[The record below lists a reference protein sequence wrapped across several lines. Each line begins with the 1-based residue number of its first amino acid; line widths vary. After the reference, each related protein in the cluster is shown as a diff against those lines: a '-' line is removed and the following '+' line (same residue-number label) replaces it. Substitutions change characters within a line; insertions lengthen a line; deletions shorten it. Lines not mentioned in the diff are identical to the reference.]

1 MFPLMSANA
10 DACTISHS
18 LDVLA
23 GTVEAIQDL
32 QDQGFDSEVA
42 SLTLAGITLLLAI
55 TDSHGPEYF
64 TDDEQAYIVQADK
77 YLSETIKEFYPQ

>member
-1 MFPLMSANA
+1 MTK
-10 DACTISHS
+10 ACTISHS

-32 QDQGFDSEVA
+32 QDQGQDSEVA
-42 SLTLAGITLLLAI
+42 AVTLAGITLLLAI
-55 TDSHGPEYF
+55 TDDYGPEYF
-64 TDDEQAYIVQADK
+64 TDDEQAYIIEADQ

>member
-1 MFPLMSANA
+1 MTK
-10 DACTISHS
+10 ACTISHS

-32 QDQGFDSEVA
+32 QDQGQDSEVA
-42 SLTLAGITLLLAI
+42 AVTLAGITLLLAI
-55 TDSHGPEYF
+55 TDDYGPEYF
-64 TDDEQAYIVQADK
+64 TDDEQAYIIEADE

>member
-1 MFPLMSANA
+1 MTK
-10 DACTISHS
+10 ACTISHS

-32 QDQGFDSEVA
+32 QDQGQDSEVA
-42 SLTLAGITLLLAI
+42 AVTLAGITLLLAI
-55 TDSHGPEYF
+55 TDDYGPEYF
-64 TDDEQAYIVQADK
+64 TADEQAYIIEADE

>member
-1 MFPLMSANA
+1 MTKV
-10 DACTISHS
+10 CTISHS

-32 QDQGFDSEVA
+32 QDQGQDSEVA
-42 SLTLAGITLLLAI
+42 AVTLAGITLLLAI
-55 TDSHGPEYF
+55 TDDYGPEYF
-64 TDDEQAYIVQADK
+64 TDDEQAYIIEADQ

>member
-1 MFPLMSANA
+1 MTK
-10 DACTISHS
+10 ACTISHS

-32 QDQGFDSEVA
+32 QDQGQDSEVA
-42 SLTLAGITLLLAI
+42 AVTLAGITLLLAI
-55 TDSHGPEYF
+55 TDQYGPEYF
-64 TDDEQAYIVQADK
+64 TDDEQAYITEADQ

>member
-1 MFPLMSANA
+1 MTKV
-10 DACTISHS
+10 CTISHS

-32 QDQGFDSEVA
+32 QDQGQDSEVA
-42 SLTLAGITLLLAI
+42 AVTLAGITLLLAI
-55 TDSHGPEYF
+55 TDDYGPEYF
-64 TDDEQAYIVQADK
+64 TDDEQAYIIEADE